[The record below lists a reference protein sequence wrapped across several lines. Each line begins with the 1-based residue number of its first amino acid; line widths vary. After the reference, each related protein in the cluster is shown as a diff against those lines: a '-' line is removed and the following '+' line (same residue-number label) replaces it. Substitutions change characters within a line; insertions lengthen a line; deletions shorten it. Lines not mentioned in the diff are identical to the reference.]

1 MKLFYLVKKELIE
14 IVRQKELLVLMFIGP
29 IIQIIILGYVV
40 STDIRHVPVGIV
52 NLARGQAAGQIIQ
65 RVRQTPLFRIH
76 VLNDR
81 NEDYLDLLKKGEV
94 KTVLVF
100 RDALDR
106 KRSVL
111 KYPEVQILMDGMDSN
126 TSMIAAGY
134 FNGIIKNYIL
144 NDMEKLG
151 QGLPMS
157 GQAVFRFNPQLRSI
171 NYMGPGIV
179 GFLLTIIT
187 MFLTSASL
195 VREKEQQTM
204 DTLLISPL
212 NTLEIFIGKALPA
225 ALIGLADM
233 VIGILV
239 VVLWFGIPFRGN
251 LFYLFLA
258 SLVYLAAILSYAL
271 LISVLSA
278 TTQQAMFFAW
288 FSLMIFLLMSGF
300 FTPVDNIPP
309 LLRVLAD
316 INPLRYLIKI
326 IREIF
331 LKGNSIA
338 FFWKELL
345 ILSGIA
351 LTLMSIS
358 LLNFKR
364 FISK

>member
-1 MKLFYLVKKELIE
+1 MKLYYLIKKELIE
-14 IVRQKELLVLMFIGP
+14 ITRQKELLFLMFIGP
-29 IIQIIILGYVV
+29 VIQIIILGYVI
-40 STDIRHVPVGIV
+40 STDIRNVPVGIV
-52 NLARGQAAGQIIQ
+52 NLSKGQAAGQIIQ
-65 RVRQTPLFRIH
+65 RIRQSPLFRVRFVSDH
-76 VLNDR
+76 G
-81 NEDYLDLLKKGEV
+81 EDYLYLLKKGEV
-94 KTVLVF
+94 KTMLIF

-111 KYPEVQILMDGMDSN
+111 HYPEVQILMDGIDSN

-144 NDMEKLG
+144 NDMERLG
-151 QGLPMS
+151 GRLPL
-157 GQAVFRFNPQLRSI
+157 QAKTAFRFNPQLRSI

-179 GFLLTIIT
+179 AFLLTIIT

-195 VREKEQQTM
+195 VREKEQQTL

-212 NTLEIFIGKALPA
+212 STLEIYVGKVIPA
-225 ALIGLADM
+225 ALIGIVDM
-233 VIGILV
+233 VIGLLV
-239 VVLWFGIPFRGN
+239 VILWFGIPFRGN
-251 LFYLFLA
+251 FFYLFLA

-271 LISVLSA
+271 LISVLSS
-278 TTQQAMFFAW
+278 TQQQAMFFSW

-300 FTPVDNIPP
+300 FTPVENIPP
-309 LLRVLAD
+309 LMRVVANL
-316 INPLRYLIKI
+316 NPLQYLIKI

-331 LKGNSIA
+331 LKGNGIA
-338 FFWKELL
+338 YFWKDLL
-345 ILSGIA
+345 VLGGIA

>member
-14 IVRQKELLVLMFIGP
+14 IVRQKELLVLMFIAP
-29 IIQIIILGYVV
+29 VIQIIILGYVI

-52 NLARGQAAGQIIQ
+52 NLAKGQAAGQIIQ
-65 RVRQTPLFRIH
+65 RVRQTPLFNVR
-76 VLNDR
+76 VLSDR
-81 NEDYLDLLKKGEV
+81 SEDYLYLLKKGEV
-94 KTVLVF
+94 KTVLIF
-100 RDALDR
+100 RDALD
-106 KRSVL
+106 KKHSVL

-151 QGLPMS
+151 QGLPLG
-157 GQAVFRFNPQLRSI
+157 GQAIFRFNPQLRSI

-195 VREKEQQTM
+195 VREKEQQTL

-212 NTLEIFIGKALPA
+212 NTLEIYIGKALPA

-233 VIGILV
+233 VIGLLV

-331 LKGNSIA
+331 LKGNGIA
-338 FFWKELL
+338 FFWKDLL
-345 ILSGIA
+345 ILSSIA

-364 FISK
+364 LISK

>member
-1 MKLFYLVKKELIE
+1 MKLLYLIKKELIE
-14 IVRQKELLVLMFIGP
+14 IVRQKEMLFLMFVSP
-29 IIQIIILGYVV
+29 VIQIIILGYVV

-52 NLARGQAAGQIIQ
+52 NLSRGQAAV
-65 RVRQTPLFRIH
+65 RVIERIRQSPLFSVRLESDKI
-76 VLNDR
+76 V
-81 NEDYLDLLKKGEV
+81 DYLYLLKKSEV
-94 KTVLVF
+94 KAMLIF
-100 RDALDR
+100 RDALDK

-111 KYPEVQILMDGMDSN
+111 KYPEVQILMDGIDSN

-134 FNGIIKNYIL
+134 FNGMIKNYIL

-151 QGLPMS
+151 QGLPLA

-195 VREKEQQTM
+195 VREKEQQTL
-204 DTLLISPL
+204 DTLLISQL
-212 NTLEIFIGKALPA
+212 STLEIYVGKALPA
-225 ALIGLADM
+225 ALIGLVDM
-233 VIGILV
+233 VIGLLV
-239 VVLWFGIPFRGN
+239 VLLWFGIPFRGN
-251 LFYLFLA
+251 LFYLFLTA
-258 SLVYLAAILSYAL
+258 LVYLAAILSYAL
-271 LISVLSA
+271 LISVLSS

-309 LLRVLAD
+309 LLRFLAD

-331 LKGNSIA
+331 LKGNGIA
-338 FFWKELL
+338 YFWKDLL
-345 ILSGIA
+345 ILCGISV
-351 LTLMSIS
+351 TLVSIS

>member
-1 MKLFYLVKKELIE
+1 MKLFYLIKKELIE
-14 IVRQKELLVLMFIGP
+14 ITRQKELLVLMFIAP
-29 IIQIIILGYVV
+29 VIQIIILGYVI
-40 STDIRHVPVGIV
+40 STDIRQVPVGIV
-52 NLARGQAAGQIIQ
+52 NLAKGQAAGQIIQ
-65 RVRQTPLFRIH
+65 RIRRTPLFR
-76 VLNDR
+76 VRFVSNR
-81 NEDYLDLLKKGEV
+81 NEDYLYLLKKGEV
-94 KTVLVF
+94 KTMLIF
-100 RDALDR
+100 RDALD
-106 KRSVL
+106 KKKNAL
-111 KYPEVQILMDGMDSN
+111 NYPEVQILMDGIDSN

-144 NDMEKLG
+144 SDMERRG
-151 QGLPMS
+151 QGLPLAS
-157 GQAVFRFNPQLRSI
+157 KTVFRFNPELQSI

-179 GFLLTIIT
+179 AFLLTIIT

-195 VREKEQQTM
+195 VREKEQQTL

-212 NTLEIFIGKALPA
+212 STLEIYIGKAIPA
-225 ALIGLADM
+225 ALIGIVDM
-233 VIGILV
+233 IIGLLV

-271 LISVLSA
+271 LISVLS
-278 TTQQAMFFAW
+278 TTQQQAMFFAW

-300 FTPVDNIPP
+300 LTPVDNIPP
-309 LLRVLAD
+309 LMRILVD
-316 INPLRYLIKI
+316 INPLRYLMKI

-331 LKGNSIA
+331 LKGNGIA
-338 FFWKELL
+338 YFWKDLL

-351 LTLMSIS
+351 VTLVSIS

>member
-14 IVRQKELLVLMFIGP
+14 ITRQKELLFLMFVSP
-29 IIQIIILGYVV
+29 VIQIIILGYVI

-52 NLARGQAAGQIIQ
+52 NLSRGQAAERIIQ
-65 RVRQTPLFRIH
+65 RVRSSPLFDVRLESRH
-76 VLNDR
+76 SR
-81 NEDYLDLLKKGEV
+81 DYLYPLKKGEV
-94 KTVLVF
+94 KAMLIF
-100 RDALDR
+100 RDAPDR

-111 KYPEVQILMDGMDSN
+111 KYPEVQVLMDGIDSN

-134 FNGIIKNYIL
+134 FNGVIKNYIL

-151 QGLPMS
+151 RKLPLA
-157 GQAVFRFNPQLRSI
+157 GRPLFRFNPQLRSI

-195 VREKEQQTM
+195 VREKEQQTL
-204 DTLLISPL
+204 DTLLMSRL
-212 NTLEIFIGKALPA
+212 NTLEIYVGKALPA
-225 ALIGLADM
+225 ALIGLFDM
-233 VIGILV
+233 IIGLLV
-239 VVLWFGIPFRGN
+239 VVLWFDIPFRGS

-258 SLVYLAAILSYAL
+258 ALVYLAAILAYAL
-271 LISVLSA
+271 LISVLSS

-300 FTPVDNIPP
+300 FTPVENIPP
-309 LLRVLAD
+309 ALRLVAD
-316 INPLRYLIKI
+316 VNPLRYLIKI

-331 LKGNSIA
+331 LKGNGIA
-338 FFWKELL
+338 YFWKDLL
-345 ILSGIA
+345 ALGAIA
-351 LTLMSIS
+351 ASLVTIS

-364 FISK
+364 FIAK